1 MTAADQT
8 VADQTPA
15 DPTAD
20 SAAAAPAAEPDV
32 APRRALII
40 LLGAIGDVVRAL
52 PLLGRIRRAWPDAH
66 LAWAVEPKSQ
76 AVLEGHPWVDELIV
90 YDRGRAPFSFLPF
103 LLRVRAGRF
112 DLTLDLQR
120 HLKSGVV
127 AIASGARVR
136 VGFDRSNGKEF
147 NHLFSTRRIAPQPPM
162 RLKLMQYQGF
172 GDALGLAPAPVEF
185 GLAASEAERA
195 RAAAMLKDAP
205 RPLLGVILGSSW
217 PSRIYFPDSIAA
229 VIRAMAAPRDG
240 SPGLYP
246 VLIGSG
252 RDEVALAGQVV
263 TNLAGAPALN
273 LAGRTGLRDLV
284 AIFAECAAAFG
295 PDSGPMHIAAA
306 AGCPVVSL
314 WGATASERSAPWGFA
329 DLALSGAIPCHP
341 CYLRECPIGRECMR
355 RIAPADVA
363 LALRRALEAPR
374 PIRAPADER
383 PRPLPSAPQAGPAI
397 RPARHG
403 QERP

>member
-1 MTAADQT
+1 LSSTYIDQI
-8 VADQTPA
+8 AA
-15 DPTAD
+15 DPTAEP
-20 SAAAAPAAEPDV
+20 AAPAPLAEPV
-32 APRRALII
+32 AAPRRVLII

-52 PLLGRIRRAWPDAH
+52 PLLGRIRRAWPAAH
-66 LAWAVEPKSQ
+66 IAWAVEPKSQ

-90 YDRGRAPFSFLPF
+90 YNRRRAPLSFLPF
-103 LLRVRAGRF
+103 LVRVRTGHF

-147 NHLFSTRRIAPQPPM
+147 NHLFSTRQIAPQPPM

-172 GDALGLAPAPVEF
+172 ADALGLAPSPVEF
-185 GLAASEAERA
+185 GLVSSDIERA
-195 RAAAMLKDAP
+195 RAAAMLEGAP
-205 RPLLGVILGSSW
+205 RPLLAVILGSSW

-229 VIRAMAAPRDG
+229 VIREMAVARDG
-240 SPGLYP
+240 SPPLFP

-252 RDEVALAGQVV
+252 RDEVALADQVIA
-263 TNLAGAPALN
+263 NLAGSPVLN
-273 LAGRTGLRDLV
+273 LAGRTSLHDLV

-314 WGATASERSAPWGFA
+314 WGATAPERSAPWRFA
-329 DLALSGAIPCHP
+329 DLALTGEIPCHP

-355 RIAPADVA
+355 RIAPAEVSA
-363 LALRRALEAPR
+363 AIRRALA
-374 PIRAPADER
+374 
-383 PRPLPSAPQAGPAI
+383 APQAIRSALADDRSRTLPPAFEAGGAI
-397 RPARHG
+397 QPAGRG
-403 QERP
+403 EERP

>member
-1 MTAADQT
+1 LSSTYTNQIA
-8 VADQTPA
+8 A
-15 DPTAD
+15 DPTAE
-20 SAAAAPAAEPDV
+20 SAAPAPLADPV
-32 APRRALII
+32 AAPRRVLVI

-52 PLLGRIRRAWPDAH
+52 PLLGRIRRAWPAAH

-90 YDRGRAPFSFLPF
+90 YNRRRAPFSFLPF
-103 LLRVRAGRF
+103 LVRVRAGHF

-147 NHLFSTRRIAPQPPM
+147 NHLFSTRQIAPQPPM

-172 GDALGLAPAPVEF
+172 ADALGLAPAPIEF
-185 GLAASEAERA
+185 GLVSSEAERA
-195 RAAAMLKDAP
+195 RAAAMLEGAA
-205 RPLLGVILGSSW
+205 RPLLAVILGSSW

-229 VIRAMAAPRDG
+229 VMREMAIARNG
-240 SPGLYP
+240 SPALFP

-252 RDEVALAGQVV
+252 RDEVALADQVV
-263 TNLAGAPALN
+263 AHLAGAPVLN

-314 WGATASERSAPWGFA
+314 WGATARERSAPWGFA

-355 RIAPADVA
+355 RIAPAEVA
-363 LALRRALEAPR
+363 AAIRRALAAPR
-374 PIRAPADER
+374 AIRSALADDR
-383 PRPLPSAPQAGPAI
+383 LGPLPSASEAGGAI
-397 RPARHG
+397 QPARQG